1 MAAAL
6 VSLHVASHAKSFTAS
21 DVGALERLLAGVTV
35 TVNAQTAGSRE
46 GLVASRAHVSVR
58 RLRESRLAACAD
70 IVVML
75 PRVGS
80 DLRSQGL
87 DVHRRRE
94 VRRQRPLS
102 VDANWLCGY

>member
-6 VSLHVASHAKSFTAS
+6 VSFHVASYTEGLAAANMR
-21 DVGALERLLAGVTV
+21 ALEWLLTCVAVA
-35 TVNAQTAGSRE
+35 VNAQAARSGESLVTSRTY
-46 GLVASRAHVSVR
+46 VSVR

-80 DLRSQGL
+80 DLGSQRL
-87 DVHRRRE
+87 DVHRRWK
-94 VRRQRPLS
+94 V
-102 VDANWLCGY
+102 